1 MMKKIR
7 TLSIIFLFLSTL
19 FISCVAVSV
28 HGARSIN
35 TEVHS
40 VIINEAYYIGY
51 DIFTTITVTVQTD
64 SRTENYYLKVTLVN
78 PLGEEVDVVLHIITS
93 LETLTLEF
101 TFYNYATE
109 AGDYTVEAT
118 IVSNDNGWF
127 AVTDVLVFDPPGGGT
142 EGDPYVGI
150 RIT

>member
-1 MMKKIR
+1 MKKIR
-7 TLSIIFLFLSTL
+7 TLSLIFLFVSTL
-19 FISCVAVSV
+19 FISYGAVSA
-28 HGARSIN
+28 GSRSID

-64 SRTENYYLKVTLVN
+64 SKTENYYLKVTLIN

-101 TFYNYATE
+101 IFYNYATE

-118 IVSNDNGWF
+118 IVTNDNGWF
-127 AVTDVLVFDPPGGGT
+127 VVTDVLVFDPPGGGT